1 MYEDNKYYFGIDM
14 GPYWFS
20 PLGRVFNLPEQEV
33 VQRALKVLRKQMGWN
48 GRSGWKED
56 ARRLRG
62 IFDDNETSHS
72 HCSLPRTDDL
82 RAYHGYHAMML
93 VAAELLQEQQFL
105 TNRNEVLDEFREWL
119 SSYQLTRADG
129 EWIADRRDPKLVSN
143 PLSPSAYGDKI
154 WRWGV
159 TSQYLDQMLIGDNE
173 SFVLWGSW
181 SVGKSDYLEAVT
193 IESALVTRSGAKA
206 LLAALQTAPTLGRFH
221 LPRAEDDALNFDTM
235 SMKGWVKFDP
245 IDARL
250 DEGDPWADG
259 LSYPAPE
266 PSAVII
272 NQLGLTSLDEGRVW
286 ASDPENFVRSE
297 TWTQSHGYGRER
309 ESISGWRLSGSKG
322 FVKQLLHANPND
334 CIILSVA
341 IKRPSRR
348 NRGDQDEIAAY
359 LQPYARYYLI
369 EADGVAHAL

>member
-1 MYEDNKYYFGIDM
+1 M
-14 GPYWFS
+14 GWMG
-20 PLGRVFNLPEQEV
+20 L
-33 VQRALKVLRKQMGWN
+33 GWN
-48 GRSGWKED
+48 GRSGWQED
-56 ARRLRG
+56 ARRLRH

-72 HCSLPRTDDL
+72 HFSLPRTDDL

-93 VAAELLQEQQFL
+93 VADELLQEQQFL

-129 EWIADRRDPKLVSN
+129 EWIADRRDPRLVSN

-206 LLAALQTAPTLGRFH
+206 LLAALQTAPTLGHFQ
-221 LPRAEDDALNFDTM
+221 LPRAEDDALNFETM

-359 LQPYARYYLI
+359 LQPYARYYLM